1 MANKVTYQET
11 RSHLQ
16 ADKARYG
23 TWKHAGF
30 WVTFCYRVRRLR
42 KFGGG
47 IWKLLLPVDIALE
60 LTRMLISDTK
70 IPSNMDVGPGL
81 YLPHPTGV
89 VINDSAVIGSQV
101 DLFQQV
107 TLGEWHGA
115 APVLEDGCK
124 LFAGARAFGGIRIGK
139 GAKIGA
145 NSIIQKDVP
154 ENYVAY
160 MDGTKMRPRIDLA
173 ENIKEAV

>member
-1 MANKVTYQET
+1 MTTRVTYQQT
-11 RSHLQ
+11 QTHLR

-23 TWKHAGF
+23 TWRHAGF
-30 WVTFCYRVRRLR
+30 WVTFCYRIRRLR
-42 KFGGG
+42 KYGHSL
-47 IWKLLLPVDIALE
+47 WQLLLPVDIALE
-60 LTRMLISDTK
+60 FSRLLISDTK

-89 VINDSAVIGSQV
+89 VINDSAVIGAEV

-124 LFAGARAFGGIRIGK
+124 LFAGARAFGGIRIGSH
-139 GAKIGA
+139 AKVGA
-145 NSIIQKDVP
+145 NTVIQRDVP
-154 ENYVAY
+154 ANHVAY
-160 MDGTKMRPRIDLA
+160 LDATKVRPRIDSVSDKKA
-173 ENIKEAV
+173 S